1 MQKYFHHDFTNS
13 PAAPTH
19 GQVLKS
25 IGDAC
30 PTHQNCCNIIYNC
43 SNLYTCHPIAYS
55 TRCLGQENPCEGISL
70 GSCLVEEESI
80 LNTYSARPD
89 KCSKLCD
96 MNNNCEFWKARWDGT
111 LCHLLISDYR
121 HVSNFCIL
129 SWMSMY
135 SYWPTRTVV
144 RLPDRS
150 TGSTARR
157 VNTPATPM
165 WETTVST
172 RERG

>member
-1 MQKYFHHDFTNS
+1 MEGEDTVLQKYFHHDFTNS
-13 PAAPTH
+13 PAAPAY

-43 SNLYTCHPIAYS
+43 SNLYNCHPIAYS
-55 TRCLGQENPCEGISL
+55 SRCLGQENPCEGISL

-121 HVSNFCIL
+121 HVSLISVFCPGCQCIHTGQPGL
-129 SWMSMY
+129 WFVC
-135 SYWPTRTVV
+135 WTDQLG
-144 RLPDRS
+144 RLH
-150 TGSTARR
+150 
-157 VNTPATPM
+157 
-165 WETTVST
+165 
-172 RERG
+172 